1 MVNSAQMK
9 EQMVTEYIKNVD
21 FVSQNFSVKTMKED
35 LKRILLETPGIEV
48 AYNKENMVVEDK
60 TTGEKKTVRESNV
73 KSITIA
79 FSDGEQEVN
88 TGNGQ
93 TTTIP
98 KMYKF
103 TLYI

>member
-9 EQMVTEYIKNVD
+9 EQMITEYVKNID
-21 FVSQNFSVKTMKED
+21 FLTQNFSVKQIKED
-35 LKRILLETPGIEV
+35 LKTILMETPAINIE
-48 AYNKENMVVEDK
+48 YNKENMIVEDK
-60 TTGEKKTVRESNV
+60 TTGEKTTVRESNV

-79 FSDGEQEVN
+79 FSDGEQEIN
-88 TGNGQ
+88 SGNGI

-98 KMYKF
+98 KMHKF